1 MTPPVR
7 TPTAARMAVRT
18 AVILL
23 IFVVVFT
30 SLLAGAFLWTRPAIE
45 AAAAAEKMK
54 LIGEVL
60 PSLAY
65 DNDLLKDS
73 RQLAPSAALGLDEAS
88 TAYLARKD
96 GRPSALVLEAVAPD
110 GYAGKIRLLIAVA
123 ADGTLLGVRV
133 TQHKE
138 TPGLGDYIEPRKDR
152 NKQRPWIS
160 QFDGLSLATVG
171 EREWRVKKDSGR
183 FDSLAGATITPRAVI
198 RAVHKALQYVAENRQ
213 QLFAYHSGEGQ

>member
-1 MTPPVR
+1 MKPPVR

-60 PSLAY
+60 PSLVY

-96 GRPSALVLEAVAPD
+96 GD
-110 GYAGKIRLLIAVA
+110 
-123 ADGTLLGVRV
+123 
-133 TQHKE
+133 
-138 TPGLGDYIEPRKDR
+138 RK
-152 NKQRPWIS
+152 S
-160 QFDGLSLATVG
+160 V
-171 EREWRVKKDSGR
+171 V
-183 FDSLAGATITPRAVI
+183 
-198 RAVHKALQYVAENRQ
+198 
-213 QLFAYHSGEGQ
+213 

>member
-1 MTPPVR
+1 MKPPVR

-60 PSLAY
+60 PSLVY

-73 RQLAPSAALGLDEAS
+73 RQLAPSAALGLDDAS

-123 ADGTLLGVRV
+123 ADGTLLS
-133 TQHKE
+133 HLDLE
-138 TPGLGDYIEPRKDR
+138 IPLP
-152 NKQRPWIS
+152 
-160 QFDGLSLATVG
+160 
-171 EREWRVKKDSGR
+171 
-183 FDSLAGATITPRAVI
+183 
-198 RAVHKALQYVAENRQ
+198 
-213 QLFAYHSGEGQ
+213 